1 MGFLDPLLGRRKTKA
16 PAPDPLFAITTAYV
30 TLEAQNSIK
39 TTGAAAIV
47 FQPLPTG
54 DFQQIVADVE
64 ETVRGT
70 GQETGTAVET
80 HDDEFGYRW
89 VILRD
94 PDLEDLAVGVNAVS
108 DALAIGGYKDR
119 VLCAV
124 FAFQQADGGHMY
136 FIYNYKR
143 GAWYPFVPAGG
154 DQPRPNQRQPQLK
167 APRGAP
173 PRGSSSSRRSSARS
187 CRSRPSSSAGSPSG
201 ASRSEPDARRLGP
214 AP

>member
-16 PAPDPLFAITTAYV
+16 PAPDRLFAITTAYV
-30 TLEAQNSIK
+30 TLEAEHAI
-39 TTGAAAIV
+39 TTQGAAAIV

-64 ETVRGT
+64 ATVRGT

-80 HDDEFGYRW
+80 HDDEFSYRW

-94 PDLEDLAVGVNAVS
+94 PELEDLAVGVNAVS

-124 FAFQQADGGHMY
+124 FAFKEANDKPLY

-143 GAWYPFVPAGG
+143 GSWYPFVPAPG
-154 DQPRPNQRQPQLK
+154 DKQRSTERELQIK
-167 APRGAP
+167 AIL
-173 PRGSSSSRRSSARS
+173 GSELPVEEDLERWF
-187 CRSRPSSSAGSPSG
+187 PLWGIPI
-201 ASRSEPDARRLGP
+201 
-214 AP
+214 